1 VKPPAPEALDPRL
14 VRVGI
19 RVRAEQAD
27 DALARLLPVLAAG
40 AEERSLGNVVEY
52 SLYGVAAEVP
62 SDERVQELAGDALVE
77 VVHEPVAT
85 GWERR
90 WHEFLEPVRVG
101 ELVIRPP
108 WIAGDASDVVIDP
121 GLSFGA
127 GGHPTTRLCL
137 RLLLDA
143 EPGGALCDWGA
154 GTGILGIVAARLG
167 WSPVTAVEPDREAL
181 ATIASNAA
189 ANGVNVRFARGDV
202 TDAPPWAPTV
212 AANLSR
218 PLLVAAAERVERP
231 PDRLLASGFLARE
244 ADEVVAAWGM
254 REDGRLVEDEWAAVE
269 LVAP

>member
-19 RVRAEQAD
+19 RVRAEQAEE
-27 DALARLLPVLAAG
+27 ALARLLPVLAAG
-40 AEERSLGNVVEY
+40 AEERSMGEVVEY
-52 SLYGVAAEVP
+52 SLYGVAGELP
-62 SDERVQELAGDALVE
+62 SVERVRDLAGDALVE
-77 VVHEPVAT
+77 VVHEPVAG

-101 ELVIRPP
+101 GLVIRPP

-127 GGHPTTRLCL
+127 GGHPTTRLSL

-143 EPGGALCDWGA
+143 RPGGALCDWGA

-167 WSPVTAVEPDREAL
+167 WDPVTGVEIEREGL

-189 ANGVNVRFARGDV
+189 ANGVSVHPRWGDV
-202 TDAPPWAPTV
+202 TEAPPWAPTV
-212 AANLSR
+212 VANLPR
-218 PLLVAAAERVERP
+218 PLLVAAAERVERA
-231 PDRLLASGFLARE
+231 PDRLHASGFLARD
-244 ADEVVAAWGM
+244 ADDVVAAWGM
-254 REDGRLVEDEWAAVE
+254 REERRLVEDEWAAVE
-269 LVAP
+269 LVAR